1 MKDFLYAVRGRRGA
15 FLTVLL
21 AGLVLNG
28 GMTLLNPLFLKF
40 SFDEGVMKGD
50 FRRFALLLVGFIALA
65 TVTRGLNLLC
75 SLRVRALK
83 NAAAKELSSRMLRAY
98 YRQPYRT
105 VLSQGSGYF
114 SSRILDEPAAAA
126 EAAVDLALELSVSAL
141 SFVLSVGLVASLSL
155 PATAALAL
163 SVPFLMML
171 AARYRTV
178 IKRHAADEKE
188 NESRLRGLVVKAA
201 QAYRTVNL
209 FGLENGVASRLGAG
223 HDAFYASVTAR
234 TKAAGVQSTLSSILM
249 SYGEVLVTL
258 VCGYEM
264 IRGRMTFGGYMAFM
278 SAFWMAV
285 GQMRS
290 LIGKLPEAAR
300 NRAAIERLRAFEASL
315 EAAPLP
321 SGGGVVALEA
331 ASFRYGDR
339 DVFSGLDL
347 SVSDG
352 ERLLLS
358 GRNGA
363 GKSTIAN
370 MLSGFLAPHGGR
382 ARTVGVARTS
392 ACVSPH
398 HFAPGTLRDN
408 LGLEALTAEGRRYA
422 LELAEEFELSEALGE
437 SPDDLSAGQRKKAE
451 VIMGLSKEA
460 DLYLFDEPLAN
471 VDAGAKPKIMR
482 RIFERTIG
490 KKLIVVMHG
499 DDELKTR
506 FHRVVDLSA
515 GASCA
520 AAVEAG

>member
-15 FLTVLL
+15 FLAVLL
-21 AGLVLNG
+21 AGLALNG
-28 GMTLLNPLFLKF
+28 GMTLLNPLFLKY
-40 SFDEGVMKGD
+40 SFDEGVMRGD

-75 SLRVRALK
+75 ALRVRALK

-126 EAAVDLALELSVSAL
+126 EAAIDLALELSVSAL

-163 SVPFLMML
+163 SVPFLMIL
-171 AARYRTV
+171 AARYRAV

-188 NESRLRGLVVKAA
+188 NASRLRGLVVKAA

-209 FGLENGVASRLGAG
+209 FGLEDGVTARLGAG

-234 TKAAGVQSTLSSILM
+234 AKAAGTQSALSSILM

-278 SAFWMAV
+278 SAFWTAV
-285 GQMRS
+285 GQMRA

-300 NRAAIERLRAFEASL
+300 NRAAIERLRAFEAPL
-315 EAAPLP
+315 ETPPLGAR
-321 SGGGVVALEA
+321 SGDVVALEA

-347 SVSDG
+347 SVANG
-352 ERLLLS
+352 ERVLLS

-408 LGLEALTAEGRRYA
+408 LGLETLAAEGRRYV
-422 LELAEEFELSEALGE
+422 LELAEEFELVEALGE

-460 DLYLFDEPLAN
+460 DLYVFDEPLAN
-471 VDAGAKPKIMR
+471 VDAEAKPKIMR
-482 RIFERTIG
+482 RIFERTTG
-490 KKLIVVMHG
+490 KKLIVVLHG

-506 FHRVVDLSA
+506 FDRVVELSR
-515 GASCA
+515 
-520 AAVEAG
+520 AAVAEAA